1 MAVDALTPAVLDY
14 IEHGN
19 FPQDEDIASADLSS
33 DKLGHIGAALRKEQE
48 EVQNE
53 IRGLSQSTAGDVDTW
68 IAKAKELQADILRSR
83 ETARQIVAQHE
94 QTKSFATKVKE
105 AGQYFTELQ
114 HETNVY
120 SSIAAKL
127 QAIKRVKVLLD
138 SVQDALVSGEVD
150 AGLARL
156 QEAEEEVSVNDLGEA
171 RSGVGHMLRRRI
183 ERLNENLRTTVHER
197 WSDGVSV
204 SIEERR
210 VVISNGLGSVI
221 NAARGLGVFDDL
233 VGKLAKDVEKAVFRP
248 RLAPARDG
256 QVFIFAIDGTQ
267 LTCNGKG
274 DDTSVEALFEDLQSS
289 FNFLAQH
296 LEQDIVSPLAEI
308 IVPRINVRLEEDWL
322 EAAVP
327 VDIEDLPGFETLLER
342 TSGFADQIDQLGWHG
357 SKSLREWVQSA
368 PKTWLTKR
376 REAIL
381 GDVRNLVFSGL
392 RERKTVERVETQT
405 ISKEDHAALG
415 GADGADDEWDAW
427 GEQEG
432 SVGSPT
438 TAAPPKQADD
448 EDMSAWDEDVDV
460 PTQPS
465 NAGASASQPEDED
478 MSAWDE
484 PDTTAQ
490 PPSGEAGDDEGEA
503 WGWDG
508 EDEQPASGAPQAKAS
523 TGPNGVNTSSK
534 VADREMTLRETFTV
548 TGIPDGTLELLKQI
562 ISDAQSLAGS
572 ESPFAAAAAGLYSLP
587 TLGLAIYRATAPTAY
602 AKIDVG
608 NMLIYN
614 DALHLA
620 AQLRAWQADQ
630 PPASRLRVDGDVKS
644 LEQFAKRAYS
654 SEMESQRT
662 ILSDLLDGAQGFSAC
677 SEQPAKQEC
686 EDAVEQAV
694 LRLRDVHRL
703 WSPILS
709 TSALLQSVGSLL
721 SSIAQ
726 KMIREI
732 EDLPDIGEADSKQ
745 LKILID
751 QASTAKDLFVQND
764 RDMTFVY
771 CPNWL
776 KFQYMAEIME
786 SSLADIKYMWKESE
800 LSMEY
805 TAEEVVGLI
814 EALFAESIHR
824 RQAIQDIRR

>member
-1 MAVDALTPAVLDY
+1 MAADALTPAVLDY
-14 IEHGN
+14 IEHGT
-19 FPQDEDIASADLSS
+19 FPQDEDVASANLSS
-33 DKLGHIGAALRKEQE
+33 GSLEHISVALIKEQE

-53 IRGLSQSTAGDVDTW
+53 IRGLSKSAAGDVDTW

-94 QTKSFATKVKE
+94 QTKDFAAKVKE
-105 AGQYFTELQ
+105 AGQYVKEVG

-120 SSIAAKL
+120 GAIAAKL
-127 QAIKRVKVLLD
+127 QAIKRVKILLD
-138 SVQDALVSGEVD
+138 SAQDALVSGEVD

-171 RSGVGHMLRRRI
+171 QSGVGHMLRRRI
-183 ERLNENLRTTVHER
+183 ERLHENLRTSVHDL
-197 WSDGVSV
+197 WNNGVSV

-210 VVISNGLGSVI
+210 VVVTDRLGAVI
-221 NAARGLGVFDDL
+221 NAARGLGMFDDL
-233 VGKLAKDVEKAVFRP
+233 VARLAKDIERAVLRP

-256 QVFIFAIDGTQ
+256 QVPTIAIDGTS
-267 LTCNGKG
+267 LTCNGHS
-274 DDTSVEALFEDLQSS
+274 DDTSTEALFTDLQSS
-289 FNFLAQH
+289 FDFLAKS
-296 LEQDIVSPLAEI
+296 LEHDIFLQLAEI
-308 IVPRINVRLEEDWL
+308 MVPRINVRLEEDWL

-327 VDIEDLPGFETLLER
+327 IDLEDLPAFEILLQT
-342 TSGFADQIDQLGWHG
+342 TSRFADRLDQSGWPG
-357 SKSLREWVQSA
+357 SKSLREWIRAA

-415 GADGADDEWDAW
+415 GADGGDDEWDAAW
-427 GEQEG
+427 DDDTEVPSQ
-432 SVGSPT
+432 PPP
-438 TAAPPKQADD
+438 AAP
-448 EDMSAWDEDVDV
+448 V
-460 PTQPS
+460 P
-465 NAGASASQPEDED
+465 QPEDDD

-484 PDTTAQ
+484 PDAATQ
-490 PPSGEAGDDEGEA
+490 PPSGQEGDEEVEA

-508 EDEQPASGAPQAKAS
+508 EEEQSAATVPSAKVPS
-523 TGPNGVNTSSK
+523 EPNGVKASSK
-534 VADREMTLRETFTV
+534 PADREMTLRETFTI
-548 TGIPDGTLELLKQI
+548 TGIPDGTLELFKHV
-562 ISDAQSLAGS
+562 ISEAQSLAGS
-572 ESPFAAAAAGLYSLP
+572 DSPFAAAAAGLYSLP

-602 AKIDVG
+602 AKLDTG

-620 AQLRAWQADQ
+620 AQLRAWQADE

-644 LEQFAKRAYS
+644 LEQFAKTAYS

-662 ILSDLLDGAQGFSAC
+662 ILSDLLEGAQGFSAC

-709 TSALLQSVGSLL
+709 TSALLQSIGSLL

-726 KMIREI
+726 TMIREI
-732 EDLPDIGEADSKQ
+732 KDLPDIGEADSKQ
-745 LKILID
+745 LKKLID
-751 QASTAKDLFVQND
+751 QASTVKDLFVQND
-764 RDMTFVY
+764 RDMTFIY

-776 KFQYMAEIME
+776 KFQYMGEVME
-786 SSLADIKYMWKESE
+786 SSLADIKYLWKDSE
-800 LSMEY
+800 LSFEY

-824 RQAIQDIRR
+824 RQAIQEIRR

>member
-1 MAVDALTPAVLDY
+1 M
-14 IEHGN
+14 
-19 FPQDEDIASADLSS
+19 
-33 DKLGHIGAALRKEQE
+33 
-48 EVQNE
+48 
-53 IRGLSQSTAGDVDTW
+53 
-68 IAKAKELQADILRSR
+68 
-83 ETARQIVAQHE
+83 
-94 QTKSFATKVKE
+94 
-105 AGQYFTELQ
+105 
-114 HETNVY
+114 
-120 SSIAAKL
+120 
-127 QAIKRVKVLLD
+127 
-138 SVQDALVSGEVD
+138 
-150 AGLARL
+150 
-156 QEAEEEVSVNDLGEA
+156 
-171 RSGVGHMLRRRI
+171 
-183 ERLNENLRTTVHER
+183 
-197 WSDGVSV
+197 
-204 SIEERR
+204 
-210 VVISNGLGSVI
+210 
-221 NAARGLGVFDDL
+221 
-233 VGKLAKDVEKAVFRP
+233 
-248 RLAPARDG
+248 
-256 QVFIFAIDGTQ
+256 DGTH
-267 LTCNGKG
+267 LVCNGHG
-274 DDTSVEALFEDLQSS
+274 DDTSTEALFGDLQSS
-289 FNFLAQH
+289 FDFLAQN
-296 LEQDIVSPLAEI
+296 LERDIVSPLAQI
-308 IVPRINVRLEEDWL
+308 MVPRINVRLEEDWL

-327 VDIEDLPGFETLLER
+327 IDLEDLPAFQVLLET
-342 TSGFADQIDQLGWHG
+342 TSRFAGRIDQLGWPG
-357 SKSLREWVQSA
+357 SKSLREWVNAA
-368 PKTWLTKR
+368 PKTWLTRR

-405 ISKEDHAALG
+405 ISKEDRAALG
-415 GADGADDEWDAW
+415 GTNGGDDEWDAW

-438 TAAPPKQADD
+438 TAAPPKEVDD
-448 EDMSAWDEDVDV
+448 DDLSAWDEDADV
-460 PTQPS
+460 PSRPPAAAPDPQ
-465 NAGASASQPEDED
+465 AEDED

-484 PDTTAQ
+484 PDAAAQ
-490 PPSGEAGDDEGEA
+490 PPSGQEGDDEGEA

-508 EDEQPASGAPQAKAS
+508 EEEQSAPTVPSAKVPS
-523 TGPNGVNTSSK
+523 EPNGVKTSSK
-534 VADREMTLRETFTV
+534 TADREMTLRETFTV

-572 ESPFAAAAAGLYSLP
+572 NSPFAAAAAGLYSLP

-602 AKIDVG
+602 AKLDTG

-620 AQLRAWQADQ
+620 AQLRAWQAEQ

-709 TSALLQSVGSLL
+709 TSALLQSIGSLL

-745 LKILID
+745 LKKLID

-764 RDMTFVY
+764 RDMAFIY

-776 KFQYMAEIME
+776 KFQYMAEVME
-786 SSLADIKYMWKESE
+786 SSLADIKYMWKDSE
-800 LSMEY
+800 LSFEY

-824 RQAIQDIRR
+824 RQAIQEIRR